1 MKESKVRWITTSAAG
16 LMWGIIV
23 TTATV
28 IQPHMQVY
36 QTIWLATLIVSI
48 AAIAL
53 WMTRPDHGRLA
64 EVRLNLGVLRLEKAL
79 QDELANEASTEGAA
93 GQGAKHGR
101 LESVA

>member
-1 MKESKVRWITTSAAG
+1 MEESKVRWTTTGVAG

-28 IQPHMQVY
+28 IQPHIQVY
-36 QTIWLATLIVSI
+36 QTIWLATLIVSL
-48 AAIAL
+48 AAIAF

-64 EVRLNLGVLRLEKAL
+64 QVRLDLDVLRLERAL
-79 QDELANEASTEGAA
+79 KEELADETSPGTAA
-93 GQGAKHGR
+93 EPGAKHGR